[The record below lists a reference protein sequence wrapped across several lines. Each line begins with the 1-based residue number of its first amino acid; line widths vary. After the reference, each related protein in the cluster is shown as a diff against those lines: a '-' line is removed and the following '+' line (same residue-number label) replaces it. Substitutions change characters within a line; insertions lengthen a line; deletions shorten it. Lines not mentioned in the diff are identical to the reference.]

1 MAHAP
6 QAHRVWLRDVATGE
20 RIERWPVD
28 ARELIRSGAYTADDP
43 QGDSRDRAAASVS
56 ATPDPEPSSDPV
68 PHVTRAKASVEAQS
82 PTGAPLVIAP
92 ADGVSLAAPVQM
104 PSGPAS
110 SPATRATRAK
120 R

>member
-43 QGDSRDRAAASVS
+43 QGDSRASAAASVS
-56 ATPDPEPSSDPV
+56 ATPDPDDPV

-92 ADGVSLAAPVQM
+92 ADGVSPAAPVQM

>member
-43 QGDSRDRAAASVS
+43 QGNSRDRAAASVS
-56 ATPDPEPSSDPV
+56 ATTDPDSSQDASPDPV
-68 PHVTRAKASVEAQS
+68 PHVTAAKASVEAQS
-82 PTGAPLVIAP
+82 PTGAPLVIAS
-92 ADGVSLAAPVQM
+92 AEGVSPAAPVQL
-104 PSGPAS
+104 PPARGS
-110 SPATRATRAK
+110 RGK